1 MIRRAVCLLS
11 LLLLGACS
19 GESSLTSGDAAVLPY
34 LVSDLRLPP
43 PPAGS
48 RMGAAYLQFTNNSPE
63 DIRITHISSPQL
75 ESVEMHET
83 ILKDDIARMA
93 KLAEVLVPAGQSLA
107 FEPGAK
113 HLMLRY
119 PAAIPQQ
126 VTLHFFAG
134 DEPLLSVATVVG
146 GD

>member
-1 MIRRAVCLLS
+1 
-11 LLLLGACS
+11 
-19 GESSLTSGDAAVLPY
+19 
-34 LVSDLRLPP
+34 
-43 PPAGS
+43 
-48 RMGAAYLQFTNNSPE
+48 MGAGYLQFTNNSPE

-93 KLAEVLVPAGQSLA
+93 KLAEVVVPAGQSLS

-119 PAAIPQQ
+119 PETIPQQ